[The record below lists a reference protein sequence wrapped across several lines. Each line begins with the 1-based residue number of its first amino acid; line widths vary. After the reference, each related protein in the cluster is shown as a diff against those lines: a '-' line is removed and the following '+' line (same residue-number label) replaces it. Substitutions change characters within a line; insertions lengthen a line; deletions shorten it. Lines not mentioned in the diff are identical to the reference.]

1 MKKSEWNHQ
10 RYRIEVK
17 SLFDKMYGGAINPLT
32 PPYRYTVR
40 LAKNREQD
48 TGNNYLL
55 IEWGK
60 DGTFADAKLFGITVL
75 VASAGLAF
83 GLGSK
88 GNLPVEVV
96 VPGLI
101 GTATA
106 LIGMVAGRKIRN
118 RLSLEVFR
126 RWVLS
131 ALIILGLVMV
141 SRAAGLT

>member
-17 SLFDKMYGGAINPLT
+17 SLFEQMYGGCINPLT

-40 LAKNREQD
+40 LANNREQD

-75 VASAGLAF
+75 
-83 GLGSK
+83 
-88 GNLPVEVV
+88 
-96 VPGLI
+96 I
-101 GTATA
+101 GTDEGKVYQTEGLNDCFGSLTEASEYVEA
-106 LIGMVAGRKIRN
+106 ISL
-118 RLSLEVFR
+118 RLPDDFSVKQWTEIVGNEPSDWAR
-126 RWVLS
+126 P
-131 ALIILGLVMV
+131 
-141 SRAAGLT
+141 